1 MTLQWW
7 TVPVTIETRL
17 VGRYV
22 TINST
27 EKAAEYMLEEWPG
40 SQNGNSFLVAEQA
53 LIDAHEG
60 KISTQEARRAF
71 LAAAEEARIFFFN
84 Q

>member
-7 TVPVTIETRL
+7 TVPVTIETRR

-40 SQNGNSFLVAEQA
+40 SQNETSFLVAKQA

-60 KISTQEARRAF
+60 KISAQETRRAF
-71 LAAAEEARIFFFN
+71 LAAAEDARIFFFN